1 MEAHACKQQGYLEV
15 KWLMVEHR
23 ELGKGPRALG
33 GYLSTYLPRKVSMP
47 KVGLFQVWLQLECVT
62 DA

>member
-15 KWLMVEHR
+15 QWLMVEHR

-33 GYLSTYLPRKVSMP
+33 GYLSTYLPR
-47 KVGLFQVWLQLECVT
+47 
-62 DA
+62 